1 MDGMQDQSAAEENSQ
16 NNSVE
21 LNSATRNGDP
31 VPGEG
36 EERKITQTDH
46 LNKKLL
52 NSFLDRLNQT
62 SSVPNVERIEVDLE
76 QNHIETG
83 FEEEKS

>member
-31 VPGEG
+31 VTGEG

-62 SSVPNVERIEVDLE
+62 SSVPTVERIEVDLE